1 MRRLLAACVALLAI
15 ACGDSTSPSASAAGT
30 WTLQTVNGAPLPF
43 VLLQVGADK
52 LELTSDVITAN
63 STGSFTQM
71 TTLKTTEDGQVT
83 TESIP
88 DAGTYTQAGTA
99 ITFTFNSDGSTGT
112 GTLTGNTVTVA
123 SQGYS
128 LVYTR

>member
-1 MRRLLAACVALLAI
+1 
-15 ACGDSTSPSASAAGT
+15 
-30 WTLQTVNGAPLPF
+30 

-71 TTLKTTEDGQVT
+71 TTIRSTEGGQVT
-83 TESIP
+83 NESIP

-99 ITFTFNSDGSTGT
+99 VTFTFNSDGSSGT
-112 GTLTGNTVTVA
+112 GTLSGNTVTVA